1 MNGRWRRTVFKY
13 LTEAVNWVA
22 YISISAIVLITSID
36 VIGRYFLNMP
46 LLGGLELLELSM
58 AVFGGFAI
66 LYTTTRRGHISVD
79 LFFVRFPKRLQIA
92 IDSFGSILGSA
103 VWGVIAYRVFV
114 LGKQSLM
121 TRFSSAILNIPIG
134 PFEIVLALALALY
147 SLVLLIQAFR
157 PLATEGSE
165 NEEGELSL

>member
-1 MNGRWRRTVFKY
+1 
-13 LTEAVNWVA
+13 
-22 YISISAIVLITSID
+22 
-36 VIGRYFLNMP
+36 MP

-79 LFFVRFPKRLQIA
+79 LFFIKFPKHLQIA
-92 IDSFGSILGSA
+92 ILCFGSILGSA

-114 LGKQSLM
+114 LGKQSLK
-121 TRFSSAILNIPIG
+121 TKFSSAILNIPIG
-134 PFEIVLALALALY
+134 PFEIVLAFALALY

-157 PLATEGSE
+157 PPVTKGSE
-165 NEEGELSL
+165 DEEGELNI